1 VPLCLCGERFSEVNH
16 KICAKE
22 PLEFEVQSL
31 HNLIHK
37 RDYVLMVENPDENKY
52 SKNNIEVGDVH
63 QPLKKTHL
71 LLGRPKPV
79 FGFSVEQI

>member
-1 VPLCLCGERFSEVNH
+1 M
-16 KICAKE
+16 
-22 PLEFEVQSL
+22 
-31 HNLIHK
+31 LIIE
-37 RDYVLMVENPDENKY
+37 YPDEHKD
-52 SKNNIEVGDVH
+52 SKNNVEVGDVH